1 MTPPLAILRDPV
13 TGVIVDLTMAKVP
26 TSIAFG
32 PALAAMTA
40 LEAGAMAN
48 SDEGRRVGHYWLR
61 DPTLAPSED
70 IAEAITASW
79 RAIAEIDAAS
89 FHTVLL
95 IGIGGS
101 ALGPAL
107 AIDALSQEEA
117 RRFLLLDTVDPQAI
131 AEMLTKLTH
140 RHTLVIVASKSGAT
154 LETMTATNIVEA
166 WYSAAGLDFGDHAIA
181 ITEPG
186 SPLAARA
193 ATWRAQLPIWD
204 WVGGRTSITSPVGLT
219 PMHLC
224 GIDIDAFLQGARE
237 MDAWTRAPY
246 AENPAAQLAA
256 LWAAEDHHTAT
267 ILPYCDRLQS
277 LGRYLQQLVMESLGK
292 SKDRGGITR
301 HFGLAVLGNKG
312 SADQHA
318 LMQQLRSG
326 PFGVVNHFIHVGQ
339 PPETDPLTC
348 GAGDLQFSLMAGS
361 RQALH
366 EVGRPVVTIRLP
378 VLDARRMG
386 ALVALFER
394 TVGLTAELLDLN
406 AYNQPGV
413 EAGKREARFQLG
425 VLEDLHQHLSAY
437 PAPAGELARSL
448 GLDVGIVWHLCHHL
462 GSTGR
467 AVVTE
472 GKPTSED
479 RFQAVNNEAK

>member
-1 MTPPLAILRDPV
+1 MTSPLAILRDPV
-13 TGVIVDLTMAKVP
+13 TGVVVDLTMAKVP

-40 LEAGAMAN
+40 LEAGSMAN
-48 SDEGRRVGHYWLR
+48 PDEGRQVGHYWLR
-61 DPTLAPSED
+61 DPALAPSED
-70 IAEAITASW
+70 IAEAISSSW
-79 RAIAEIDAAS
+79 RAIAEIDAAP

-107 AIDALSQEEA
+107 AIDALSQQDA
-117 RRFLLLDTVDPQAI
+117 RRFLLLDTVDPHAI
-131 AEMLTKLTH
+131 TDMLTQLTL
-140 RHTLVIVASKSGAT
+140 RQTLVIVASKSGT
-154 LETMTATNIVEA
+154 TQETMTATNMVEA
-166 WYSAAGLDFGDHAIA
+166 WYSAAGLVFADHAIA

-193 ATWRAQLPIWD
+193 ASWRAQLPIWN
-204 WVGGRTSITSPVGLT
+204 WVGGRTSITSSVGLT

-237 MDAWTRAPY
+237 MDAWTRSPH

-256 LWAAEDHHTAT
+256 LWAAEHHHTAT
-267 ILPYCDRLQS
+267 ILPYCDRLRS

-301 HFGLAVLGNKG
+301 NFGLAVFGNKG

-326 PFGVVNHFIHVGQ
+326 PLGVVNHFIHVGQ
-339 PPETDPLTC
+339 APESDPLTRN
-348 GAGDLQFSLMAGS
+348 AGDLQFSLMAGS
-361 RQALH
+361 RRALH
-366 EVGRPVVTIRLP
+366 EVDRPVVTIGLP

-386 ALVALFER
+386 ALIALFER
-394 TVGLTAELLDLN
+394 TVGLTAEFLDIN

-425 VLEDLHQHLSAY
+425 VLEDLHQHLGDH
-437 PAPAGELARSL
+437 PATAGELARSL
-448 GLDVGIVWHLCHHL
+448 GLDVEMVWHLCHHL

-467 AVVTE
+467 AVFTE
-472 GKPTSED
+472 GTSASED
-479 RFQAVNNEAK
+479 RFQAVNKEVK